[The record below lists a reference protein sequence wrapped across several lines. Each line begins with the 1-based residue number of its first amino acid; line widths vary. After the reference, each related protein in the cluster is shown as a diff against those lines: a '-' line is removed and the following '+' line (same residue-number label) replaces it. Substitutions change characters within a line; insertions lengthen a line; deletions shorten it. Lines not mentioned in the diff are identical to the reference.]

1 MNVTQLLDTL
11 SAQAHQRTTMF
22 VEVTSYIDS
31 INCLMILIFD
41 GCLFLGDNGGPIYV
55 NNTLTGR
62 LTQVGVYTF
71 SPDARKNAKCLD
83 GHKAAYTQIGPY
95 FGWIKSKVDA

>member
-1 MNVTQLLDTL
+1 MNVTELLDSL
-11 SAQAHQRTTMF
+11 SAPAQQRTKMF

-31 INCLMILIFD
+31 VNCLMILI
-41 GCLFLGDNGGPIYV
+41 FLGDNGGPIYV
-55 NNTLTGR
+55 NNNGR

-71 SPDARKNAKCLD
+71 PPDAPKIAKCLE

-95 FGWIKSKVDA
+95 FGWIKSKVDL